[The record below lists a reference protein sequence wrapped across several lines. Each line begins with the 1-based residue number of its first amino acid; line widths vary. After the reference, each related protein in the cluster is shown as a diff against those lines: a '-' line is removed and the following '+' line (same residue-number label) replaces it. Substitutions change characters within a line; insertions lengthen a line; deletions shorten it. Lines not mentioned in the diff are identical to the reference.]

1 MATRRKIIKIDEE
14 LCTGCGECI
23 PNCPEGALQII
34 DGKARLVSDLFCDG
48 LGACVGECP
57 EGAMAVEER
66 EAEPYDE
73 RQVMENVVKQGANT
87 IKAHLHHLRDHG
99 AMEYF
104 RQAVAFLN
112 ERGIQLPA
120 APAAAPRQCPGSLA
134 RSLRERSDAEDGPAP
149 DEASGPVRSQ
159 LANWPIQLKLVPVS
173 APYLDGARLLLAA
186 DCTAFALG
194 DFHRRLLQ
202 GRVLMIACPKLDDPE
217 FYREKLS
224 EILKQ
229 NRVESLEVVHMEVP
243 CCFGLVQIAR
253 AAVADAGT
261 EVPLTTIQVGV
272 RGGVEDPEHES
283 ITV

>member
-1 MATRRKIIKIDEE
+1 MATRRKIIRIDEE

-73 RQVMENVVKQGANT
+73 RKVMENVVTQGPNT
-87 IKAHLHHLRDHG
+87 IKAHLHHLREHG

-104 RQAVAFLN
+104 REAVAFLN
-112 ERGIQLPA
+112 ERGIHLPA
-120 APAAAPRQCPGSLA
+120 TPAAAPRQCPGSLA
-134 RSLRERSDAEDGPAP
+134 RSLRERSDAQSEPAG
-149 DEASGPVRSQ
+149 EETSGPVQSH
-159 LANWPIQLKLVPVS
+159 LANWPIQLKLMPVS
-173 APYLDGARLLLAA
+173 APYLEGARLLLAA
-186 DCTAFALG
+186 DCTAFSLG

-202 GRVLMIACPKLDDPE
+202 GRVLAIACPKLDDAE
-217 FYREKLS
+217 FYREKLG

-229 NRVESLEVVHMEVP
+229 NRIESLEVVHMEVP

-253 AAVADAGT
+253 AAVADAGVDT
-261 EVPLTTIQVGV
+261 PLTTIQVGV
-272 RGGVEDPEHES
+272 RGGVQEPEREQ
-283 ITV
+283 VNA